1 MILVTGATS
10 GGKSVELLYTN
21 GSRICNLPDLPYD
34 RYLHSQTGLTLCG
47 GRHDP
52 ESTNCQTLSSTGSWE
67 ETHTLS
73 MRRASH
79 CAWNSPQGIILIG
92 GWHTGNGDTTEIL
105 LENGDTNPGFNL
117 DYAIDYACAIEES
130 DSVIIT
136 GGAASSGYA
145 RNSVTR
151 YTADGSSTSL
161 PNMKSGGRATHACGL
176 YTTSSNSIV
185 QS

>member
-1 MILVTGATS
+1 MSYISVILVTGAQS

-92 GWHTGNGDTTEIL
+92 GRDSGAGTTSVIL
-105 LENGDTNPGFNL
+105 LESGDTNPGFNL
-117 DYAIDYACAIEES
+117 IDK
-130 DSVIIT
+130 
-136 GGAASSGYA
+136 
-145 RNSVTR
+145 TR
-151 YTADGSSTSL
+151 
-161 PNMKSGGRATHACGL
+161 
-176 YTTSSNSIV
+176 
-185 QS
+185 